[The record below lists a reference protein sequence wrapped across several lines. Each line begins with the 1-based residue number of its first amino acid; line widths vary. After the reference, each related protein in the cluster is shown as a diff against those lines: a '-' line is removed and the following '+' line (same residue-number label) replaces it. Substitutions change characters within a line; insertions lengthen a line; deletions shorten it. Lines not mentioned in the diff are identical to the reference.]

1 MRTFDLAP
9 LYRSTVG
16 FDRLF
21 SLFDQVS
28 GHDGAPGY
36 PPYNI
41 ERTGDNEYRITVA
54 VAGFSEADVNIEAKE
69 STLTIRGEKQ
79 AKTEAKEAKGEVLYQ
94 GIAARA
100 FERVFQLADF
110 VQVKG
115 ASLENGL
122 LHVDLVREIPEAKKP
137 RQIPI
142 GSAQVGKV
150 VEAKAA

>member
-21 SLFDQVS
+21 SLFDQAA

-79 AKTEAKEAKGEVLYQ
+79 AKAESNGEVLYQ
-94 GIAARA
+94 GIAGRA

-142 GSAQVGKV
+142 GNAQAGKV